1 MYKRQAVEAANE
13 LLNLPVLP
21 DSGKI
26 VPIRHTDIALQ
37 GVSFSYDGTGQNE
50 VLHDIS
56 LKMPQGSFT
65 ALVGPC
71 LFYTSLHDVFTELY
85 RRGVRRFYVGG
96 ALGVDLWAGEILLE
110 MRRQEEYQELEI
122 VLVYPFPG
130 HDERWD
136 PKSQERLRHLKEN
149 CDQFVMGSKIVG
161 AQGYRERTAYMVEHA
176 DCLVAVCD
184 DETAGPSGVEAVLRM
199 AKVQKIVVVQ
209 ICPKTGRI
217 VWK

>member
-1 MYKRQAVEAANE
+1 MSQFYSCAITSQRPTRFKFKYQEYMTSCKR
-13 LLNLPVLP
+13 
-21 DSGKI
+21 
-26 VPIRHTDIALQ
+26 
-37 GVSFSYDGTGQNE
+37 
-50 VLHDIS
+50 
-56 LKMPQGSFT
+56 LKKR
-65 ALVGPC
+65 
-71 LFYTSLHDVFTELY
+71 LHDVFAELY

-110 MRRQEEYQELEI
+110 MRRQEEYQKLEI

-136 PKSQERLRHLKEN
+136 PKSRERLRHLKEN

-184 DETAGPSGVEAVLRM
+184 DEPAGPSGVEAALRM
-199 AKVQKIVVVQ
+199 AEVRKLPVVLINPNSGKIEYLHTM
-209 ICPKTGRI
+209 K
-217 VWK
+217 

>member
-1 MYKRQAVEAANE
+1 MSQFYSCAITSQRPTRFKFKYQEYMTSCKR
-13 LLNLPVLP
+13 
-21 DSGKI
+21 
-26 VPIRHTDIALQ
+26 
-37 GVSFSYDGTGQNE
+37 
-50 VLHDIS
+50 
-56 LKMPQGSFT
+56 LKKR
-65 ALVGPC
+65 
-71 LFYTSLHDVFTELY
+71 LHDVFVELY

-110 MRRQEEYQELEI
+110 MSRHEEYRELEI

-136 PKSQERLRHLKEN
+136 PKSRERLCHLKEN

-161 AQGYRERTAYMVEHA
+161 AQGYWERTAYMVEHA

-184 DETAGPSGVEAVLRM
+184 DETAGPSGVEAVFRM

>member
-1 MYKRQAVEAANE
+1 MSQFYSCAITSQRPTRFKFKYQEYMTSCKR
-13 LLNLPVLP
+13 
-21 DSGKI
+21 
-26 VPIRHTDIALQ
+26 
-37 GVSFSYDGTGQNE
+37 
-50 VLHDIS
+50 
-56 LKMPQGSFT
+56 LKKR
-65 ALVGPC
+65 
-71 LFYTSLHDVFTELY
+71 LHDVFTELY

-110 MRRQEEYQELEI
+110 MRRQELEI

-199 AKVQKIVVVQ
+199 SEARKLPVVLIHPDTGKI
-209 ICPKTGRI
+209 KM
-217 VWK
+217 KL

>member
-1 MYKRQAVEAANE
+1 MSQFYSCAITSQRPTRFKFKYQEYMTSCKR
-13 LLNLPVLP
+13 
-21 DSGKI
+21 
-26 VPIRHTDIALQ
+26 
-37 GVSFSYDGTGQNE
+37 
-50 VLHDIS
+50 
-56 LKMPQGSFT
+56 LKKR
-65 ALVGPC
+65 
-71 LFYTSLHDVFTELY
+71 LHDVFVELY

-110 MRRQEEYQELEI
+110 MCRQEEYQELEI
-122 VLVYPFPG
+122 VLVYPCPG

-136 PKSQERLRHLKEN
+136 PKSRERLCHLKEN

-161 AQGYRERTAYMVEHA
+161 AQGYWERTAYMVEHA

-184 DETAGPSGVEAVLRM
+184 DETAGPSGVEAVFRM